1 MTDFD
6 RSATRTAP
14 TAGADMALDAGLRG
28 FMIGVYNKVALG
40 LVLSGAIAYLTSS
53 VPAVR
58 DLLFVVDGAGR
69 LAGVT
74 ILGMIVAF
82 APLVILLGAAF
93 ALREP
98 SPRSAGVLYWSIV
111 GLIGASLGVVVL
123 RYTGQ
128 SITTTFL
135 VTAASF
141 GALSL
146 FGYTTKRDLG
156 PVGSFLIVGV
166 FGLIIASIVNIF
178 VRSNAM
184 AFVISAAGVLI
195 FAGLIAYD
203 TQRLK
208 LTYYDL
214 CGDRAAQGVATS
226 YGALSLY
233 INFINLFQFLL
244 QFMGQRR

>member
-1 MTDFD
+1 MTDFN
-6 RSATRTAP
+6 RSAPRAALP
-14 TAGADMALDAGLRG
+14 AGADMAHDAGLRG

-53 VPAVR
+53 VPAIR

-74 ILGMIVAF
+74 PLGMIVAF
-82 APLVILLGAAF
+82 APLIILLGAAF
-93 ALREP
+93 GMREP
-98 SPRSAGVLYWSIV
+98 SPRSSGWLYWGIV
-111 GLIGASLGVVVL
+111 SLIGASLGVVVL

-128 SITTTFL
+128 SVATTFF
-135 VTAASF
+135 VTAAGF

-146 FGYTTKRDLG
+146 FGYTTRRDLG
-156 PVGSFLIVGV
+156 PVGSFLIVGL

-178 VRSNAM
+178 VRSNAV

-208 LTYYDL
+208 LTYYALGADQ
-214 CGDRAAQGVATS
+214 AARGVATN
-226 YGALSLY
+226 YGALTLY

-244 QFMGQRR
+244 HFMGQRR

>member
-1 MTDFD
+1 MTDLN
-6 RSATRTAP
+6 RGSARPALP
-14 TAGADMALDAGLRG
+14 RGADMAHDAGLRA
-28 FMIGVYNKVALG
+28 FMVGVYNKVALG
-40 LVLSGAIAYLTSS
+40 LVLSGAIAYVTAS

-69 LAGVT
+69 LVAVT
-74 ILGMIVAF
+74 ALGMIVAF
-82 APLVILLGAAF
+82 APIVILLGAAF

-98 SPRSAGVLYWSIV
+98 SPRSSGLLYWTIV
-111 GLIGASLGVVVL
+111 SLIGASLGVLVL

-128 SITTTFL
+128 SIATTFF
-135 VTAASF
+135 VTAAGF

-146 FGYTTKRDLG
+146 IGYATKRDLR
-156 PVGSFLIVGV
+156 PIGSFLIVGV

-178 VRSNAM
+178 LRSDVVAFAINA
-184 AFVISAAGVLI
+184 VGVLV

-208 LTYYDL
+208 LTYYQLGADPGL
-214 CGDRAAQGVATS
+214 RGAATN
-226 YGALSLY
+226 YGALTLY

-244 QFMGQRR
+244 HFMGQRR

>member
-6 RSATRTAP
+6 RSAPRTAP
-14 TAGADMALDAGLRG
+14 AAGADMALDAGLRG

-74 ILGMIVAF
+74 ILGMIVTF

-111 GLIGASLGVVVL
+111 SLIGASLGVVVL

-156 PVGSFLIVGV
+156 PIGSFLIVGV

-214 CGDRAAQGVATS
+214 GGDRAAQGVATS

>member
-1 MTDFD
+1 MTDFN
-6 RSATRTAP
+6 RGIPRAIPAV
-14 TAGADMALDAGLRG
+14 ADMARDAGLRR
-28 FMIGVYNKVALG
+28 FMIGVHNKVALG
-40 LVLSGAIAYLTSS
+40 LVLSGAIAYVTSS
-53 VPAVR
+53 VPPIR

-69 LAGVT
+69 LRGMTV
-74 ILGMIVAF
+74 LGMIVAF

-93 ALREP
+93 AMRQP
-98 SPRSAGVLYWSIV
+98 SVRGSGLLYWSIV
-111 GLIGASLGVVVL
+111 SLIGASLGVLVL
-123 RYTGQ
+123 TYTGQ
-128 SITTTFL
+128 SVATTFF

-146 FGYTTKRDLG
+146 FGYTTKRDLS
-156 PVGSFLIVGV
+156 PIGSFLIVGV

-178 VRSNAM
+178 LRSAAM

-208 LTYYDL
+208 AIYYELGADQ
-214 CGDRAAQGVATS
+214 AARGVATNF
-226 YGALSLY
+226 GALTLY

-244 QFMGQRR
+244 HFMGQRR

>member
-1 MTDFD
+1 MTDFN
-6 RSATRTAP
+6 RSIPRAIPAV
-14 TAGADMALDAGLRG
+14 ADMARDAGLRR

-40 LVLSGAIAYLTSS
+40 LVLSGAIAYVTSS
-53 VPAVR
+53 VPAIR

-69 LAGVT
+69 LRGVT
-74 ILGMIVAF
+74 VLGMIVAF

-93 ALREP
+93 AMRQP
-98 SPRSAGVLYWSIV
+98 SVRGSGLLYWSIV
-111 GLIGASLGVVVL
+111 SLIGASLGVLVL
-123 RYTGQ
+123 TYTGQ
-128 SITTTFL
+128 SVATTFF

-146 FGYTTKRDLG
+146 FGYTTKRDLS
-156 PVGSFLIVGV
+156 PIGSFLIVGV

-178 VRSNAM
+178 LRSAAM

-208 LTYYDL
+208 AIYYELGADQ
-214 CGDRAAQGVATS
+214 AARGVATNF
-226 YGALSLY
+226 GALTLY

-244 QFMGQRR
+244 HFMGQRR